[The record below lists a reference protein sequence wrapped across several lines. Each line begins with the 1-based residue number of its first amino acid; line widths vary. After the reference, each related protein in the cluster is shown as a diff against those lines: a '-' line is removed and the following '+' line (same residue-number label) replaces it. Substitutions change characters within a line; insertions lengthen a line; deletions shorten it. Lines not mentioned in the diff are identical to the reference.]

1 MSFVGLYTGL
11 SGIRA
16 AQTGLDTASNNVAN
30 ANTPGYTRQRVELR
44 ASHTYNSP
52 SGPIGTGVTVDAIAR
67 LRDTFLDDRF
77 RSAVGSGTED
87 AVRAEFLASMESL
100 SGEPDLGLG
109 ARIGRLWEATEQW
122 ANNPNDGATRRQ
134 MLTELTA
141 IGEGFRATA
150 DSWDSLGTDYGERRG
165 SQIDAANQ
173 LLEQLNGFNVRMAN
187 AHPDDYG
194 PDLEDQRDR
203 VLDDLAEL
211 TGASS
216 RIQADGSVTVTL
228 GSETLLQFADTGA
241 GSGFAQLRV
250 DGDPEQVQASALGD
264 GSAAHDFT
272 GAADITDAVT
282 GEVGGLHR
290 ALTEDLPEWRDQL
303 DALATQFAGAINRVN
318 SEGLRA
324 DGTPGEALLEFTDA
338 TDPAGTIQLVT
349 GVGNDDLAA
358 AQGVVGDPAPA
369 PHDNSNARAFAE
381 LRSVRL
387 DATGGADPTNGRS
400 IENTLADQVVGL
412 AGSVRSSQVGAEASA
427 GVASG
432 ASLARAAEHGVSI
445 DEEMVGLVRYQR
457 ALEASARVMTTVDQ
471 ALDTLVNRVGI
482 VGR

>member
-16 AQTGLDTASNNVAN
+16 AQAGIDTTSNNVAN

-52 SGPIGTGVTVDAIAR
+52 AGPVGTGVTVDAIAR

-109 ARIGRLWEATEQW
+109 ERIGRLWEATEQW

-134 MLTELTA
+134 VLTELSA

-150 DSWDSLGTDYGERRG
+150 GSWDALGEDYAERRG
-165 SQIDAANQ
+165 SQVDSANQ

-228 GSETLLQFADTGA
+228 GTETLVQFADTGS

-250 DGDPEQVQASALGD
+250 DPGDPTVIQVSTLESDTASFTSAGD
-264 GSAAHDFT
+264 IT
-272 GAADITDAVT
+272 GAIT

-290 ALTEDLPEWRDQL
+290 ALTEDLPQWRDQL
-303 DALATQFAGAINRVN
+303 DDLAEQFAGAINRVN
-318 SEGLRA
+318 EDGLRP
-324 DGTPGEALLEFTDA
+324 DGTKGEDLLSFGA
-338 TDPAGTIQLVT
+338 GDPAGTLQLVA
-349 GVGNDDLAA
+349 GVGNDNLAA
-358 AQGVVGDPAPA
+358 VSGTEGTPPEPPP
-369 PHDNSNARAFAE
+369 PHDNTNARAFTE
-381 LRSVRL
+381 LRNARL
-387 DATGGADPTNGRS
+387 NPTGDADANGRS

-412 AGSVRSSQVGAEASA
+412 AGAVRSSQVGAEAST
-427 GVASG
+427 GIASG

-457 ALEASARVMTTVDQ
+457 ALEAAARVMTTVDQ
-471 ALDTLVNRVGI
+471 ALDVLVNRVGI